1 MEKESVYLEV
11 MIYILQIEM
20 DRIKKKH
27 YYYQKQ
33 QRLKNKYYYWKVS

>member
-20 DRIKKKH
+20 DRIKKKSIII
-27 YYYQKQ
+27 
-33 QRLKNKYYYWKVS
+33 RNSRG

>member
-20 DRIKKKH
+20 DRIKKKSTIII
-27 YYYQKQ
+27 
-33 QRLKNKYYYWKVS
+33 RNSRG